1 MCTVYL
7 ILAAAFTANDRA
19 IFIIRGFQILPV
31 VSIIHAS
38 RFNLVSANTC
48 ELTNDMIPYIF
59 HTDFH
64 AQLSGPGI
72 LFPFRHFAFFLLQ
85 KRYLF
90 GIADLYR
97 FFNPPAHELTVHET
111 Q

>member
-1 MCTVYL
+1 
-7 ILAAAFTANDRA
+7 
-19 IFIIRGFQILPV
+19 
-31 VSIIHAS
+31 
-38 RFNLVSANTC
+38 
-48 ELTNDMIPYIF
+48 MIPYIF

-64 AQLSGPGI
+64 AQPSGHGI

-97 FFNPPAHELTVHET
+97 FFNISAHELPVH
-111 Q
+111 